1 MNRDSVELKT
11 WDELVL
17 RGEAIQ
23 AGRDWAVLV
32 HDLGEDI
39 DAWGRL
45 PRRLAADVMS
55 VLALDL
61 RGHGGSDGPDSAGTD
76 DTIRADTSTAIA
88 YARSQDA
95 QRIYV
100 IAAGRSC
107 APAAREAAIGCHALV
122 ALAPVDRS
130 AHWGGLPRLAVVGSA
145 SPEQQAIVD
154 AFRSPPGWAVVA
166 HVPLSAS
173 GLGVLRTPW
182 SSNVVEYVAGFL
194 KGQRLAGG
202 RAA

>member
-1 MNRDSVELKT
+1 MNRESVELKT
-11 WDELVL
+11 QHELVL
-17 RGEAIQ
+17 RGEAIR
-23 AGRDWAVLV
+23 AGQDWAVLV

-39 DAWGRL
+39 DAWRRL
-45 PRRLAADVMS
+45 PRRLAADGMS

-61 RGHGGSDGPDSAGTD
+61 RGHGGSDGPDGEGCD
-76 DTIRADTSTAIA
+76 DTIRADTAAALT
-88 YARSQDA
+88 YVESQGA

-107 APAAREAAIGCHALV
+107 APATREASSRCQALV
-122 ALAPVDRS
+122 ALALVDGS
-130 AHWGGLPRLAVVGSA
+130 SDWGGLPRLAVVGSA
-145 SPEQQAIVD
+145 SAAQQTIVD

-166 HVPLSAS
+166 HVPFSAP

-182 SSNVVEYVAGFL
+182 GSNVVEYVAGFL